1 MGGFFAF
8 AVVYFL
14 GVNPYL
20 SLPVAVVLSGLLG
33 AVLYLILAR
42 PLTRQGRSIIYLT
55 LAFLAASLVLNSVF
69 LAIRYWALMG
79 EGVRNTAFRL
89 GGYDFSVLGVPM
101 AQVFVPVASVVAVL
115 MVYVFLIRN
124 RLGVSLRAVS
134 ENEELAMILG
144 VNMFRARARP
154 GPPLE
159 DSRSSSYRV
168 GLLTR

>member
-69 LAIRYWALMG
+69 LVIRYWALMG
-79 EGVRNTAFRL
+79 EGIEALLSAISARL
-89 GGYDFSVLGVPM
+89 VPDPPPPG
-101 AQVFVPVASVVAVL
+101 AAVPL
-115 MVYVFLIRN
+115 
-124 RLGVSLRAVS
+124 
-134 ENEELAMILG
+134 
-144 VNMFRARARP
+144 
-154 GPPLE
+154 
-159 DSRSSSYRV
+159 
-168 GLLTR
+168 